1 MARFVLFVTLAILSA
16 LASFATASAQTP
28 TDAQKQALRSNCPSD
43 FRKNCSGVPTGGMA
57 ALVCLE
63 QHAATLSPGC
73 QSAVKAVQGDT
84 GSSSTKAAASTTIE
98 KAPASTTTPA
108 APTAA
113 AAKPTSTTAAA
124 PPAAA
129 PAAGPTLPFFMEVR
143 IAARA
148 CAMDFHK
155 FCPTVPLGHG
165 NAIFCLR
172 VHGPQLDPTC
182 RKALISAGEVL
193 D

>member
-1 MARFVLFVTLAILSA
+1 MARFATLVTLAVLCA
-16 LASFATASAQTP
+16 LATFATASAQTP

-43 FRKNCSGVPTGGMA
+43 FRKNCAGVPTGGMA

-63 QHAATLSPGC
+63 QHVDTLSPAC
-73 QSAVKAVQGDT
+73 QSAVKAVQGDS
-84 GSSSTKAAASTTIE
+84 GSSSTKAAASTTTE
-98 KAPASTTTPA
+98 APASTSAPA
-108 APTAA
+108 ASKDT
-113 AAKPTSTTAAA
+113 AAKPAGTTAAA
-124 PPAAA
+124 PAAAA
-129 PAAGPTLPFFMEVR
+129 PPPGGPMPFFQEVR

-182 RKALISAGEVL
+182 RKALQAAGTVL